1 MGFSKSNL
9 FDRIEVGKGIF
20 TIDFRM
26 NFSYYD
32 FYRRSFVKFQSFL
45 ADVMSLINLL
55 ISICKVVSEFL
66 LNKKMN
72 KDIIRNII
80 TINDD
85 EKHIFSKGN
94 KLNKIFGIDEKT
106 NKEKEEKE
114 TKIITKSK
122 ILESQ
127 ISKTNFKKQNNLT
140 KDEFEIIDEKI
151 IYVMKKL
158 NLWNIIRSFF
168 CKKDKKLKLINLCDD
183 LVNKDLCIEKIF
195 KRLYILE
202 NDCNS
207 FLENN
212 KIKSYNSDEI
222 AKIKKI
228 IFKIGK
234 ELNNKKAKKKK

>member
-1 MGFSKSNL
+1 
-9 FDRIEVGKGIF
+9 
-20 TIDFRM
+20 
-26 NFSYYD
+26 
-32 FYRRSFVKFQSFL
+32 
-45 ADVMSLINLL
+45 
-55 ISICKVVSEFL
+55 
-66 LNKKMN
+66 MN

-85 EKHIFSKGN
+85 EKNLFSKVN

-106 NKEKEEKE
+106 KKEKDQKE
-114 TKIITKSK
+114 TKIITKSE

-140 KDEFEIIDEKI
+140 EDEFERIDEKI

-202 NDCNS
+202 NDFNS
-207 FLENN
+207 FLEDN